1 MLTTNVERIREASD
15 VSIMHAPQH
24 LIILET
30 FVEGK
35 DAVEGTWESKTQ
47 TVQSCFT
54 L

>member
-1 MLTTNVERIREASD
+1 MLTTDVEHVREASN

-30 FVEGK
+30 SVEGK
-35 DAVEGTWESKTQ
+35 DAVEGTWESKNQ
-47 TVQSCFT
+47 TVQSRFA